1 LADSGLTSATLAEGQ
16 PKAIRRGT
24 YTSVKD
30 LIARIGQFI
39 DGWNDGCQPFTWTK
53 PADDGKKL
61 PERDTRSESTLRA
74 ELRIFAPSV
83 VR

>member
-30 LIARIGQFI
+30 LIARIGRFI

-53 PADDGKKL
+53 PAD
-61 PERDTRSESTLRA
+61 
-74 ELRIFAPSV
+74 ELLTKSIPSWAT
-83 VR
+83 